1 MKVITG
7 LILTM
12 MAMVVGTY
20 LIEPVNTTVATI
32 TTPTYSGSVV
42 SLSGLLPLF
51 LVIMIILYVIK
62 GFEQF

>member
-7 LILTM
+7 LIMTM
-12 MAMVVGTY
+12 LAMVVGSY

-32 TTPTYSGSVV
+32 TTPTYEGSVA

-62 GFEQF
+62 GFESF

>member
-1 MKVITG
+1 M
-7 LILTM
+7 TM

-20 LIEPVNTTVATI
+20 LIAPVNTTVATI
-32 TTPTYSGSVV
+32 VTPTYSASVA

-62 GFEQF
+62 GFEAF